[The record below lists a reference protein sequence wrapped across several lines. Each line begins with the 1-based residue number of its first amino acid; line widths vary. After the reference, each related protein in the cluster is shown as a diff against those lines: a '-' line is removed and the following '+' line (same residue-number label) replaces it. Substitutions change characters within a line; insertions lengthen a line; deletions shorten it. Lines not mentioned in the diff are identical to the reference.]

1 MEQTVKQ
8 RLIEFMRAKKLS
20 QKRFETIA
28 GLSNGYINSLR
39 QAPTATKLQSIL
51 SAFPDLNQ
59 QWLLTGEGEM
69 LNGGE
74 VAKSDAGRPFFGSL
88 PVSAGRVEQYPDI
101 LNCQPTGFID
111 IPQTHGAEFFFPVI
125 GMSMKPT
132 IDEGEVIGV
141 THIDSY
147 ETTNPDRVYMI
158 VTRDNERMIKR
169 ILHYNKEEET
179 ITLGSDNPNYPDST
193 LNVDLVVDIYKVV
206 FHMKIETL

>member
-1 MEQTVKQ
+1 MESTVKQ
-8 RLIEFMRAKKLS
+8 RLIEYLAYKK
-20 QKRFETIA
+20 KGRNKFEVEA
-28 GLSNGYINSLR
+28 GISLGYITNLKNS
-39 QAPTATKLQSIL
+39 PSSTIL
-51 SAFPDLNQ
+51 VKILNAAPDLNQ
-59 QWLLTGEGEM
+59 QWLLTGEGVM

-74 VAKSDAGRPFFGSL
+74 VVKSDAGRPFFGSL

>member
-20 QKRFETIA
+20 QRRFETIA

-59 QWLLTGEGEM
+59 QWLLTGEGKM
-69 LNGGE
+69 LIDGE
-74 VAKSDAGRPFFGSL
+74 VVKSDAGRPFFGSL

>member
-1 MEQTVKQ
+1 VK
-8 RLIEFMRAKKLS
+8 
-20 QKRFETIA
+20 
-28 GLSNGYINSLR
+28 
-39 QAPTATKLQSIL
+39 IL
-51 SAFPDLNQ
+51 NAAPDLNQ
-59 QWLLTGEGEM
+59 QWLLTGEGVM

-74 VAKSDAGRPFFGSL
+74 VVKSDAGRPFFGSL

>member
-8 RLIEFMRAKKLS
+8 RLIEFMRVKNLS

-28 GLSNGYINSLR
+28 GLSNGYMNSLR

-59 QWLLTGEGEM
+59 QWLLTGEGKM
-69 LNGGE
+69 LIDGE
-74 VAKSDAGRPFFGSL
+74 VVKGGAVRPFFGSL

-193 LNVDLVVDIYKVV
+193 LNIDLVVDIYKVV

>member
-8 RLIEFMRAKKLS
+8 RLIEFMRAKNLS
-20 QKRFETIA
+20 QKKFERIA

-59 QWLLTGEGEM
+59 QWLLAGEGVM

-74 VAKSDAGRPFFGSL
+74 VAKGGAVRPFFGSL

-193 LNVDLVVDIYKVV
+193 LNTDLVVDIYKVV

>member
-1 MEQTVKQ
+1 
-8 RLIEFMRAKKLS
+8 MRAKKLS

-59 QWLLTGEGEM
+59 QWLLTGEGKM
-69 LNGGE
+69 LIDDEVVKGGA
-74 VAKSDAGRPFFGSL
+74 VRPFFGSL

-193 LNVDLVVDIYKVV
+193 LNTDLVVDIYKVV

>member
-8 RLIEFMRAKKLS
+8 RLIEFMRVKNLS

-28 GLSNGYINSLR
+28 GLSNGYMNSLR

-59 QWLLTGEGEM
+59 QWLLTGEGKM
-69 LNGGE
+69 LIDGE
-74 VAKSDAGRPFFGSL
+74 VVKSGAVRPFFGSL

-193 LNVDLVVDIYKVV
+193 LNIDLVVDIYKVV

>member
-59 QWLLTGEGEM
+59 QWLLTGEGKM
-69 LNGGE
+69 LIDDE
-74 VAKSDAGRPFFGSL
+74 VMKSDAGRPFFGSL

>member
-8 RLIEFMRAKKLS
+8 RLIDFIKSKDISIREFERMAS
-20 QKRFETIA
+20 
-28 GLSNGYINSLR
+28 LSNGYIKSLR
-39 QAPTATKLQSIL
+39 KSPTTDKVRSIL
-51 SAFPDLNQ
+51 LAFPDLNQ

-74 VAKSDAGRPFFGSL
+74 VAKGGEGRPFFGSL

-193 LNVDLVVDIYKVV
+193 LNIDLIVDIYKVV